1 MRENDCIILE
11 QVHTC
16 LNYEELFGSKISSF
30 GSYFLS
36 RIDSIEFA
44 KKYLNSRFR
53 SETRFQSCF
62 TQNDED
68 FAKMI
73 SLFSQYSFWMRKVV
87 IWWLFND
94 DLRAREREP
103 EKKEP
108 ENPGLSKISLSLET
122 LMNQLNKTKNLC
134 KIWTSLD
141 WSTKV
146 TTPTLD
152 LDKGSFHLQSR

>member
-62 TQNDED
+62 ILKSGETDQ
-68 FAKMI
+68 I
-73 SLFSQYSFWMRKVV
+73 LT
-87 IWWLFND
+87 L
-94 DLRAREREP
+94 
-103 EKKEP
+103 KK
-108 ENPGLSKISLSLET
+108 
-122 LMNQLNKTKNLC
+122 
-134 KIWTSLD
+134 
-141 WSTKV
+141 
-146 TTPTLD
+146 
-152 LDKGSFHLQSR
+152 